1 MEGLTKKQIAKKLY
15 NESYKVKV
23 QQKEEKEPNLVKTE
37 VKTEAK
43 DIRKIINEELNFFLK
58 NNKTTETQSP
68 QQPLII
74 QTQPVNLKMKMLETL
89 AISSLGLIPLI
100 LKHVFQKS
108 NNLPIEPSQK
118 PAESSSRVSTDM
130 SCFS

>member
-1 MEGLTKKQIAKKLY
+1 MTELTKKQIAKKIY

-37 VKTEAK
+37 VKAEAK

-58 NNKTTETQSP
+58 NNKTTET

-108 NNLPIEPSQK
+108 NNMPIEPPQK

>member
-1 MEGLTKKQIAKKLY
+1 MTELTKKQIAKKLY

-23 QQKEEKEPNLVKTE
+23 HAQEAQEAKTEVKTE

-58 NNKTTETQSP
+58 NNKTTET

-108 NNLPIEPSQK
+108 NNLPIEPPQK

>member
-1 MEGLTKKQIAKKLY
+1 MTELTKKQIAKKIY
-15 NESYKVKV
+15 NESYKAK
-23 QQKEEKEPNLVKTE
+23 QEAKEPNIVKTE
-37 VKTEAK
+37 VKAEVK
-43 DIRKIINEELNFFLK
+43 DIRKVISEELNFFLK

-68 QQPLII
+68 QPLII

-100 LKHVFQKS
+100 LKHIFQKS
-108 NNLPIEPSQK
+108 NNLPIEPPQK
-118 PAESSSRVSTDM
+118 PVESSLRVSTDL

>member
-23 QQKEEKEPNLVKTE
+23 HAQEAQEAKTE
-37 VKTEAK
+37 VKAEVKAEVKT

-58 NNKTTETQSP
+58 NNKTTET

-89 AISSLGLIPLI
+89 AISSLGLIPLL
-100 LKHVFQKS
+100 LKHIFQKS
-108 NNLPIEPSQK
+108 NNLPIEPPQK

>member
-1 MEGLTKKQIAKKLY
+1 MTELTKKQIAKKIY
-15 NESYKVKV
+15 NESYKAK
-23 QQKEEKEPNLVKTE
+23 QEAKEPNIVKTE
-37 VKTEAK
+37 VK
-43 DIRKIINEELNFFLK
+43 DIRKIINEEINFFLK
-58 NNKTTETQSP
+58 NNTTTET

-100 LKHVFQKS
+100 LKHIFQKS
-108 NNLPIEPSQK
+108 NNMPIEPSQK

>member
-1 MEGLTKKQIAKKLY
+1 MTELTKKQIAKKIY
-15 NESYKVKV
+15 NQSYKAK
-23 QQKEEKEPNLVKTE
+23 QEAKEPNIVKTE
-37 VKTEAK
+37 VKAEVK

-58 NNKTTETQSP
+58 NNKTTET

-100 LKHVFQKS
+100 LKHIFQKS

-118 PAESSSRVSTDM
+118 PAESSLRVSTDL

>member
-1 MEGLTKKQIAKKLY
+1 MEGLTKKQIAKKIY
-15 NESYKVKV
+15 NDTYKCKIHE
-23 QQKEEKEPNLVKTE
+23 QEAKTE
-37 VKTEAK
+37 VKTEVKAEVK
-43 DIRKIINEELNFFLK
+43 DIIKIINEELNFFLK
-58 NNKTTETQSP
+58 NNKTTET

-100 LKHVFQKS
+100 LKHIFQKS

-118 PAESSSRVSTDM
+118 PAESSSRVSTDL

>member
-1 MEGLTKKQIAKKLY
+1 MTELTKKQIAKKIY
-15 NESYKVKV
+15 NESYKAK
-23 QQKEEKEPNLVKTE
+23 QEAKEPNIVKTE
-37 VKTEAK
+37 VKAEVK

-68 QQPLII
+68 QPLII

-100 LKHVFQKS
+100 LKHIFQKS

-118 PAESSSRVSTDM
+118 PPESSSRVSTDL

>member
-68 QQPLII
+68 QPLII

>member
-23 QQKEEKEPNLVKTE
+23 HAQEAQEVKAEVKTE
-37 VKTEAK
+37 VKT

-58 NNKTTETQSP
+58 NNKTTET

-100 LKHVFQKS
+100 LKHIFQKS
-108 NNLPIEPSQK
+108 NNMPIEPPQK
-118 PAESSSRVSTDM
+118 PVESSSRVSTDL

>member
-23 QQKEEKEPNLVKTE
+23 HAQEAQEAKTEVKAE

-58 NNKTTETQSP
+58 NNKTTET

-108 NNLPIEPSQK
+108 NNLPIELSQK

>member
-23 QQKEEKEPNLVKTE
+23 HAQEAQEAKTEVKAEAKTE
-37 VKTEAK
+37 VKT

-58 NNKTTETQSP
+58 NNKTTET

-89 AISSLGLIPLI
+89 AISSLGLIPLL
-100 LKHVFQKS
+100 LKHIFQKS
-108 NNLPIEPSQK
+108 NNMPIEPPQK

>member
-23 QQKEEKEPNLVKTE
+23 HAQEAQEAKTEVKAEVKTE
-37 VKTEAK
+37 VKT

-58 NNKTTETQSP
+58 NNKTTET

-89 AISSLGLIPLI
+89 AISSLGLIPLL
-100 LKHVFQKS
+100 LKHIFQKS
-108 NNLPIEPSQK
+108 NNMPIEPPQK

>member
-23 QQKEEKEPNLVKTE
+23 HAQEAQEAKTEVKKEAKTE
-37 VKTEAK
+37 VKT

-58 NNKTTETQSP
+58 NNKTTET

-89 AISSLGLIPLI
+89 AISSLGLIPLL
-100 LKHVFQKS
+100 LKHIFQKS
-108 NNLPIEPSQK
+108 NNMPIEQPQK
-118 PAESSSRVSTDM
+118 PVESSSRVSTDM

>member
-1 MEGLTKKQIAKKLY
+1 MEGLTKKQIAKKRY

-23 QQKEEKEPNLVKTE
+23 QEKEEKEPNLVKTE
-37 VKTEAK
+37 VKAEAK

-58 NNKTTETQSP
+58 NNKTTETQS

-74 QTQPVNLKMKMLETL
+74 QTQTVNLKMKMLETL